1 MYLKLKNPTSHQYHL
16 FKDFILG
23 PEIPWYFGMSTDTEE
38 RTKKGHMHS
47 PYIGHSFIGR
57 PEHMGYSSVE
67 SPFIDRVV
75 PIMREIL
82 DFNELPLSLIHI

>member
-1 MYLKLKNPTSHQYHL
+1 MYLKLKNPTSHQYQL

-23 PEIPWYFGMSTDTEE
+23 PEIPWFYGLSTDTEE

-57 PEHMGYSSVE
+57 PEHS
-67 SPFIDRVV
+67 
-75 PIMREIL
+75 
-82 DFNELPLSLIHI
+82 LSLIHI